1 MNREE
6 KWFTDYISA
15 LTKNDINKA
24 KEVILKVVPKN
35 TMIYKYCRGLNRDIK
50 NMQDRKQWMSNVFF
64 FNDPY
69 DSAIMVD
76 CGLKSSYSK
85 DETNKALEDI
95 TRQQE
100 RDREAEAL
108 RNTIF
113 AACFSETNNSF
124 PMWGYYAAEHKGI
137 CIGYSL
143 IELVE
148 KFNCFPVIYQNELI
162 LNSEE
167 DKNLLL
173 LAMTKSI
180 EWNHEREWR
189 IINIDNKFKGKP
201 GKLISDFA
209 EPKEI
214 FIGCKQNLTEADNRN
229 MNNCDWDT
237 RYADFSY
244 ITNYAEEN
252 YIDLYY
258 PIISRRE
265 YKLIDRAIIFN
276 K

>member
-108 RNTIF
+108 RNTVKATDFCPITDGI
-113 AACFSETNNSF
+113 AC
-124 PMWGYYAAEHKGI
+124 P
-137 CIGYSL
+137 
-143 IELVE
+143 
-148 KFNCFPVIYQNELI
+148 
-162 LNSEE
+162 
-167 DKNLLL
+167 
-173 LAMTKSI
+173 
-180 EWNHEREWR
+180 
-189 IINIDNKFKGKP
+189 
-201 GKLISDFA
+201 
-209 EPKEI
+209 
-214 FIGCKQNLTEADNRN
+214 
-229 MNNCDWDT
+229 
-237 RYADFSY
+237 
-244 ITNYAEEN
+244 
-252 YIDLYY
+252 
-258 PIISRRE
+258 
-265 YKLIDRAIIFN
+265 
-276 K
+276 